1 MKISYDCHGKTHDE
15 VIDELENWLLI
26 HYADAPFEII
36 TGNSNEMK
44 EIVINELEQLGFK
57 YGVPANNNGMIKVF

>member
-1 MKISYDCHGKTHDE
+1 MINYDCHGKTHTE
-15 VIDELENWLLI
+15 VIDELENWLCI

-44 EIVINELEQLGFK
+44 EIVMAQLDELGFQ